1 MKHMIKTLPYMLV
14 MMFLFF
20 TQNMIAQEKIVT
32 GTVIDGETRMPLPG
46 VTVLVKG
53 TTIGTATDLD
63 GTYSIA
69 VPDNSVLVFTMIGF
83 GRQEIEVEGR
93 DVLDVVMS
101 VDAEALDEVVVTSLG
116 LTRKKKSLGYAVTEV
131 DSEEINTVKDYNA
144 ANSLVGK
151 VAGLVVNSTG
161 GVGSGSRITIRGN
174 NSLTGDNQALIVVD
188 GVPIN
193 DTGVESGGSI
203 FNSTVSGGGI
213 TDINPA
219 DIESISVLKGPN
231 AAALYGSR
239 AASGVILITTK
250 TGTQGRGLGVSI
262 NSNVVFE
269 RPMFLPEFQNEYGQ
283 GSQGAPYPDLT
294 SFGGASWGSLLD
306 GSQQLYYTGEMRP
319 YTAQPDN
326 VEDFF
331 ETGVQSITTL
341 ALDQGGEDHSIR
353 FSYTHND
360 TESILPNSTLDSHNF
375 TLRALADL
383 SDDFTLDAKATYFT
397 QELNNRVNMGSE
409 GILAYL
415 YSMPRNIRLDDLQR
429 YKPSLW
435 EDPSM
440 FPNPYNVI
448 SYAGQNR
455 SIGNPYWMLNEDK
468 NDERRDRF
476 LGFAKLNYKFTDWLS
491 AFVRVGGDVTN
502 VRSEYLQ
509 NYGHHFFPT
518 GRITLTENKF
528 TEINSDFLITASQDI
543 TENIN
548 FVANVGGSMW
558 KSTFEGSWDQGLEF
572 RIPSRAFFGNTNQ
585 KLATHQPLGMKKI
598 NSLYGSVNLEYNDF
612 MYLDLTARNDW
623 SSTLSKDNRSYFYPS
638 VSYAILLDQ
647 FLDPT
652 RDFLNMFKLRASW
665 AQVGNDTD
673 PYQLYQT
680 FSVPSQG
687 YLGLTVLE
695 GPSVKLNP
703 DLKPE
708 SVESYELGLE
718 YSLFANRLYGNVSV
732 YQITTTDMIF
742 RVPVPFSTG
751 YSAFL
756 ENVGEVENR
765 GIEVLLGGVPV
776 RTEDF
781 KWDISVN
788 FSKNEN
794 KLIELL
800 EGLDNFPLNSLG
812 GLSVRAEVG
821 GGIGDLF
828 GTVWKTN
835 ENGEL
840 LVDAEG
846 RPLAST
852 ERVKL
857 GNAQPD
863 WIGGLSNTF
872 QYNDFNLR
880 FLIDARI
887 GGQIYSAT
895 SSYLDAAG
903 VSERS
908 LQFREEGVVLDAIN
922 EATGAPNTERITAQQ
937 YWGRMS
943 GIASNYVY
951 DQTNVRLREFS
962 LSYNFAPDLVG
973 GYGLNSASIGIIGRN
988 LFFFYKEAEDID
1000 PDSSIGTGLTG
1011 QGISLNNLPTI
1022 RSLGVNLN
1030 IKF

>member
-1 MKHMIKTLPYMLV
+1 MKRMIKTLPYMLV
-14 MMFLFF
+14 MMFFVF
-20 TQNMIAQEKIVT
+20 TQSTIAQEKIVT
-32 GTVIDGETRMPLPG
+32 GTVIDGESLLPLPG

-53 TTIGTATDLD
+53 TNTGTATDLD
-63 GTYSIA
+63 GKYSVEVA
-69 VPDNSVLVFTMIGF
+69 ENATLVFSMIGF
-83 GRQEIEVEGR
+83 GRQEIKVEGR
-93 DVLDVVMS
+93 DVVDVVMS
-101 VDAEALDEVVVTSLG
+101 VDAESLDEVVVTSLG
-116 LTRKKKSLGYAVTEV
+116 ISRKAKSLGYAVTEV
-131 DSEEINTVKDYNA
+131 ESEEINTVKDYNP

-188 GVPIN
+188 GIPIN
-193 DTGVESGGSI
+193 DSGVESGGSI

-250 TGTQGRGLGVSI
+250 TGTRGKGLGVSL
-262 NSNVVFE
+262 NSNIVFE
-269 RPMFLPEFQNEYGQ
+269 RPMFLPDFQNQYGQ
-283 GSQGAPYPDLT
+283 GTQGAPYPDLT
-294 SFGGASWGSLLD
+294 AFGGGSWGAPLD
-306 GSQQLYYTGEMRP
+306 GSQQLYYTGEQRP
-319 YTAQPDN
+319 YSAQPNN

-331 ETGVQSITTL
+331 DTGIQSINTL
-341 ALDQGGEDHSIR
+341 SLDQGGEDHSIR
-353 FSYTHND
+353 FSYTNNS
-360 TESILPNSTLDSHNF
+360 TNSMLPNSTLDSHNF
-375 TLRALADL
+375 SIRALADL
-383 SDDFTLDAKATYFT
+383 SDKFSVDAKANYFT
-397 QELNNRVNMGSE
+397 QEINNRVNMGTE

-415 YSMPRNIRLDDLQR
+415 YSMPRNIRIDDLKR

-435 EDPSM
+435 DDPTM
-440 FPNPYNVI
+440 FSNEYNVI
-448 SYAGQNR
+448 SYAGQNK
-455 SIGNPYWMLNEDK
+455 STGNPYWMLSEDK

-476 LGFAKLNYKFTDWLS
+476 MGFAKLNYEFTDWLS

-502 VRSEYLQ
+502 VRTESLQ

-528 TEINSDFLITASQDI
+528 TEINSDFLVTATHDI
-543 TENIN
+543 TENFN
-548 FVANVGGSMW
+548 LVANVGGSMW
-558 KSTFEGSWDQGLEF
+558 KRSFEGSWDQGRDF

-585 KLATHQPLGMKKI
+585 KLATHQPLGMQKI
-598 NSLYGSVNLEYNDF
+598 NSLYGSFNFEYDNF
-612 MYLDLTARNDW
+612 MYLDITGRNDW
-623 SSTLSKDNRSYFYPS
+623 SSTLSEENQSYFYPS
-638 VSYAILLDQ
+638 VSYAILIDK
-647 FLDPT
+647 FLDPS
-652 RDFLNMFKLRASW
+652 RNYLNMLKLRASW

-708 SVESYELGLE
+708 SVESVELGLE
-718 YSLFANRLYGNVSV
+718 YSLFANRLYGEVSV
-732 YQITTTDMIF
+732 YKIRTTDMIF
-742 RVPVPFSTG
+742 NVPVPFSTG
-751 YSAFL
+751 YSFFK
-756 ENVGEVENR
+756 ENVGEVENK
-765 GIEVLLGGVPV
+765 GIEVQLGGVPV

-781 KWDISVN
+781 KWDITVN

-794 KLIELL
+794 KLVELL

-821 GGIGDLF
+821 GGIGDLY

-835 ENGEL
+835 ENGER
-840 LVDAEG
+840 LVSVEG

-857 GNAQPD
+857 GNAQPE
-863 WIGGLSNTF
+863 WIGGISNSF
-872 QYNDFNLR
+872 QYKDLALR

-887 GGQIYSAT
+887 GGQVYSAT

-908 LQFREEGVVLDAIN
+908 LQYREEGIVLDAIN
-922 EATGAPNTERITAQQ
+922 EATGEPNTEQITAQQ
-937 YWGRMS
+937 YWGSMS
-943 GIASNYVY
+943 GIAENYIY

-962 LSYNFAPDLVG
+962 LSYNFAPDLVQG
-973 GYGLNSASIGIIGRN
+973 VGLNSASIGIIGRN
-988 LFFFYKEAEDID
+988 LFFLYKDAEDVD

-1011 QGISLNNLPTI
+1011 QGISLNNLPSI